1 MTFQPKKFNEI
12 FEDMRQRSTLITDF
26 EVGSVARTL
35 VESFAF
41 EMALMY
47 EKMHLVYL
55 AGYVDTAQGQQL
67 DMVVSILG
75 LKRGL
80 PDFATGVVTFERDV
94 GNEDIEIPLA
104 TLIATEESPES
115 PKKVYQTSEAK
126 TLLRDHTSVE
136 VKVQALERGEEEVT
150 PAETIVV
157 MPRPIPGIKAVVNA
171 EATRFTGK
179 QRETDE
185 ELRERAKNALISS
198 GKAALV
204 SVENALLS
212 LPRVKDVKVKE
223 NFHFARGKVTLER
236 ASGSAAIVVPR
247 GTSLNA
253 NTGQRCETTER
264 VALAEGEASVDVAVQ
279 SLLRGQAG
287 EVTTKTVW
295 EIAGNAGLK
304 TLTARN
310 TNPILLGDF
319 GIIEIFVDGIDL
331 EQEPTEVERIW
342 EEIERVRAAGI
353 FVLLKSTLTVHVD
366 GVFRVTFNPE
376 LKLSAEERA
385 AFETSVADQIETYVS
400 ELKMGHPL
408 LFGQISK
415 RVLSLDGLNDV
426 EDFTVTTHKTIEG
439 DETSLTFA
447 ATDKRINVQE
457 FEKFKPRYI
466 CVASETKQLP
476 VDIQFHGDNLD
487 AERQSVLAA
496 ALATYFDGLKVGD
509 LVELT
514 EVQGVISGA
523 GINLVGDTLV
533 LTPRP
538 WCERAPGAGPDVEA
552 SFVEQPIL
560 GVLFGYRSR
569 LQITGAL
576 KLTLPTIMTGLERD
590 AVAQVVRQ
598 RVTSYLNNLG
608 AEADVVFEDLSA
620 IAAGVDR
627 VLAADLDWRDFRV
640 EKEGAE
646 LPGRVTETKIAVAA
660 FEKAVLTHFCLTSG
674 VESITIAVQTLTI
687 DLLIP
692 DPAPSADQINATKDS
707 IKQAVKNT
715 VDNFL
720 SEAEPGDDVNYS
732 VLRSAL
738 ENLVP
743 GANYN
748 VVQLV
753 VTAISACDDRS
764 QESNVATKNLHVRSV
779 EIPVMQP
786 IGPDKITINEV
797 RS

>member
-1 MTFQPKKFNEI
+1 
-12 FEDMRQRSTLITDF
+12 
-26 EVGSVARTL
+26 
-35 VESFAF
+35 
-41 EMALMY
+41 
-47 EKMHLVYL
+47 
-55 AGYVDTAQGQQL
+55 
-67 DMVVSILG
+67 
-75 LKRGL
+75 
-80 PDFATGVVTFERDV
+80 
-94 GNEDIEIPLA
+94 
-104 TLIATEESPES
+104 
-115 PKKVYQTSEAK
+115 
-126 TLLRDHTSVE
+126 
-136 VKVQALERGEEEVT
+136 
-150 PAETIVV
+150 
-157 MPRPIPGIKAVVNA
+157 
-171 EATRFTGK
+171 
-179 QRETDE
+179 
-185 ELRERAKNALISS
+185 
-198 GKAALV
+198 
-204 SVENALLS
+204 
-212 LPRVKDVKVKE
+212 
-223 NFHFARGKVTLER
+223 
-236 ASGSAAIVVPR
+236 
-247 GTSLNA
+247 
-253 NTGQRCETTER
+253 
-264 VALAEGEASVDVAVQ
+264 
-279 SLLRGQAG
+279 
-287 EVTTKTVW
+287 
-295 EIAGNAGLK
+295 
-304 TLTARN
+304 
-310 TNPILLGDF
+310 LGDF
-319 GIIEIFVDGIDL
+319 GIIEIFVDGIDF

-408 LFGQISK
+408 LFGQIIK

-439 DETSLTFA
+439 DETSPTFA

-466 CVASETKQLP
+466 CVASETKQLA
-476 VDIQFHGDNLD
+476 VDIQFQGDNLD
-487 AERQSVLAA
+487 AERQSALAA

-509 LVELT
+509 LVELN

-576 KLTLPTIMTGLERD
+576 KLTLPTTMTGLERD

-640 EKEGAE
+640 EKEDAE

-660 FEKAVLTHFCLTSG
+660 FEKAVLTHFCVTSG

-692 DPAPSADQINATKDS
+692 DPAPSAEQINATKHS

-748 VVQLV
+748 IVQLV